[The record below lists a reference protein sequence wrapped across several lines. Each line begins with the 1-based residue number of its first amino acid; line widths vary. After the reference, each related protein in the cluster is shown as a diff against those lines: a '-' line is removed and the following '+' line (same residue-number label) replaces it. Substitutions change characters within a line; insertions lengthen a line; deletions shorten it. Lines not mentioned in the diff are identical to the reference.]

1 MLSSNSK
8 STSTTCIIILMP
20 LQRLTLFVDNK
31 HQVINELKE
40 IIQIMYA
47 HKDRLSPIQVQMALL
62 SGLPI

>member
-47 HKDRLSPIQVQMALL
+47 HKDRLSPIQVR
-62 SGLPI
+62 SGLSI